1 LIGGNVSAGSAITAG
16 TTISATGTITGGNL
30 TTNGTITSGST
41 ISATGSITGGNI
53 LTAGLMSATGNIT
66 SAANIAGVNLIIT
79 GGIFDAGQLDIQTT
93 AANANIVFTP
103 NGTGNVN
110 LGRASASG
118 NITAAAFYGPLV
130 GAVSS
135 STTISATGNI
145 TGGNIITGGLITATG
160 NINGGNIIGTN
171 LTGTLLTASQTNI
184 TAVGTL
190 TTGVW
195 NASSI
200 STSFTDAKVTSVA
213 GRTGAVTI
221 AQADV
226 SGLTTGSTPT
236 FAGLTVGTGSITLG
250 SITNANGN
258 GVGNIGAPGGFFNV
272 VHARATS
279 AQYADLAENYA
290 ADADYEPGTVLC
302 FGGNNEVTISTSA
315 ADTRVAGVVSTNPS
329 YLMNSCIEAE
339 HVAAVALQGRVP
351 TKVIGTV
358 RKGDMMVS
366 AGNGRAQA
374 CAVPVMG
381 SVIGKSLENFDGE
394 SGIIEIV
401 VGRI

>member
-1 LIGGNVSAGSAITAG
+1 
-16 TTISATGTITGGNL
+16 
-30 TTNGTITSGST
+30 
-41 ISATGSITGGNI
+41 
-53 LTAGLMSATGNIT
+53 LMSATGNIT
-66 SAANIAGVNLIIT
+66 SAANIAGVNLILT

-93 AANANIVFTP
+93 GSNANIVLTP

-110 LGRASASG
+110 IGRMSASG
-118 NITAAAFYGPLV
+118 NISAGAFYGLLV

-135 STTISATGNI
+135 STTVSATGNI
-145 TGGNIITGGLITATG
+145 TGGNILTAGLMSATG
-160 NINGGNIIGTN
+160 NINGGNVIATN

-236 FAGLTVGTGSITLG
+236 FAGLTVGTGTITLG
-250 SITNANGN
+250 NIVNANGN
-258 GVGNIGAPGGFFNV
+258 GVGNIGSSTTFFNTAFV
-272 VHARATS
+272 KATS

-290 ADADYEPGTVLC
+290 SDADYEPGTVLS
-302 FGGNNEVTISTSA
+302 FGGNNEVTISTVA

-351 TKVIGTV
+351 TRVTGTV
-358 RKGDMMVS
+358 RKGDMMIS
-366 AGNGRAQA
+366 ACNGYAQA
-374 CAVPVMG
+374 CASPVVG
-381 SVIGKSLENFDGE
+381 SVIGKALENFDGE
-394 SGIIEIV
+394 SGVIEIV
-401 VGRI
+401 VGRL